1 MMETIEYELLELG
14 FYTESSDI
22 ATLREYYYEVEGEK
36 ANHSL
41 SLNVMIEGANI
52 KQVWLESKSQ
62 SFTLHTVTTL
72 SQIENLITAL

>member
-1 MMETIEYELLELG
+1 MNTIETELLALE
-14 FYTESSDI
+14 FYTESSDT
-22 ATLREYYYEVEGEK
+22 ATLREYIYDIEGDK

-41 SLNVMIEGANI
+41 SLNVMIEGTNI